1 MTISFKNSWKS
12 IDPLLSTSTALTISY
27 KSPSEIFYPVKLF
40 ITVPS
45 SLVVIDPSP
54 SLSNNVKPS
63 LYSAIYSG
71 VNLSVIYKFIS

>member
-12 IDPLLSTSTALTISY
+12 IDPLLSTSTALIISY

>member
-12 IDPLLSTSTALTISY
+12 IVPLLSTSTALIISF
-27 KSPSEIFYPVKLF
+27 KSPSVIFYPVKLF

-54 SLSNNVKPS
+54 SLSNNAKPS

-71 VNLSVIYKFIS
+71 VNLLVIYKFIS